1 MSGAVNI
8 AETGA
13 IRFIMFYVI
22 VISLFGIYISQA
34 DFTVFNS
41 GLENPADIDLTAS
54 LDPLSMIQKIYFM
67 SVIAVDPSFI
77 ILGLFMTAYS
87 FVAFYI
93 IIKALPF
100 T

>member
-1 MSGAVNI
+1 MVADI

-13 IRFIMFYVI
+13 LRFIMFYVI
-22 VISLFGIYISQA
+22 VIALFSMYVSFT

-41 GLENPADIDLTAS
+41 GLENPVDIDLTAS
-54 LDPLSMIQKIYFM
+54 VDPLSMIGKIYFM
-67 SVIAVDPSFI
+67 TTIAAVPEFQLLAI
-77 ILGLFMTAYS
+77 ILAAYS
-87 FVAFYI
+87 FVMFYI